1 MPTILKIFR
10 ITDHT
15 TIITVMIEIIQYL
28 AMGFYGIIALAFFA
42 GVIGAVFGFIYLT
55 IHDLRRK

>member
-10 ITDHT
+10 MVDWKPI
-15 TIITVMIEIIQYL
+15 MIDVLQYL
-28 AMGFYGIIALAFFA
+28 AMGLYGIIALAFFA
-42 GVIGAVFGFIYLT
+42 GVIGAVFAFIYLT

>member
-1 MPTILKIFR
+1 MVDYR
-10 ITDHT
+10 HIT
-15 TIITVMIEIIQYL
+15 MIDIIQYL

>member
-10 ITDHT
+10 VVDWKHT
-15 TIITVMIEIIQYL
+15 MIDIIQYL
-28 AMGFYGIIALAFFA
+28 AMGFYGIIALAFCA

-55 IHDLRRK
+55 IHDLRNK

>member
-10 ITDHT
+10 MVGYRHIT
-15 TIITVMIEIIQYL
+15 MIDIIQYL